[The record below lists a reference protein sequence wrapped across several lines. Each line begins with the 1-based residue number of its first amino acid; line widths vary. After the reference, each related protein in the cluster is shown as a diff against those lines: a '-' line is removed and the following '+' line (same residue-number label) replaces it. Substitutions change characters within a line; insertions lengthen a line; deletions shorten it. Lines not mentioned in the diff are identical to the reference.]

1 MLWSIKF
8 LGESLEI
15 FKLKGKSISSVICCN
30 CCCACCWARR
40 ATCPSHRSR
49 QGLKDFLLLL
59 DKELATSPTSDT
71 MRARTKLCRTTK
83 DIEWISNI
91 LNKDPPECSSSA
103 LPPLVRPKREDISF
117 GWTSIVQMTLFVVLQ
132 LWTNQLQRWT
142 QLTWLGQIKSNHLQW
157 WTLFSD
163 SELAWSSGVQR
174 RAAPLTPPSHNV
186 SLTCVHFSYFFFLQ
200 KKS

>member
-1 MLWSIKF
+1 MF
-8 LGESLEI
+8 
-15 FKLKGKSISSVICCN
+15 CN

-103 LPPLVRPKREDISF
+103 LPPLVCPKSEDIM
-117 GWTSIVQMTLFVVLQ
+117 GLLVLVVIQLFKCLC
-132 LWTNQLQRWT
+132 LLCFSCE
-142 QLTWLGQIKSNHLQW
+142 QINCKGELNLPDKSNQIICNGELYFQ
-157 WTLFSD
+157 TVNG
-163 SELAWSSGVQR
+163 ELAWSSGVQR

-186 SLTCVHFSYFFFLQ
+186 SFT
-200 KKS
+200 